1 MEKKLQ
7 NVHNFEIGDFNPSNG
22 LLIGN
27 RIPRD
32 FFITTGYG
40 ESDISVHAGSY
51 HLALKNAGI
60 EKANIVTYSSVL
72 PSIANQIDIPD
83 EIILGSVMETIMA
96 VANGKKNELISAG
109 IKFGWLYHRV
119 TGEKFGGLVCEY
131 SGNCD
136 ENELEK
142 VLSASLLELYENG
155 FEDEYELKEE
165 KLIKNSFIP
174 QKLFGT
180 VIVSLC
186 FMNYLY
192 PIILKTD
199 G

>member
-1 MEKKLQ
+1 MKKKLQ
-7 NVHNFEIGDFNPSNG
+7 NVHNFEPDDQIPSNG
-22 LLIGN
+22 ILIGN

-32 FFITTGYG
+32 FFITTGCG

-72 PSIANQIDIPD
+72 PSIANQIENPD
-83 EIILGSVMETIMA
+83 EIVFGSVMETIMA
-96 VANGKKNELISAG
+96 VAHGKKNEVLSAG

-119 TGEKFGGLVCEY
+119 TGEKFGGLVCEH
-131 SGNCD
+131 SGNCSED
-136 ENELEK
+136 ELEK
-142 VLSASLLELYENG
+142 VLSASLLELVENG
-155 FEDEYELKEE
+155 FEDEYVLKEE
-165 KLIKNSFIP
+165 KLIKKSFIP
-174 QKLFGT
+174 HKLYGT

-186 FMNYLY
+186 FINYLY
-192 PIILKTD
+192 PTILKKN

>member
-1 MEKKLQ
+1 MKKTLQ
-7 NVHNFEIGDFNPSNG
+7 TVHDFELGNHILSDG

-51 HLALKNAGI
+51 HLALRNAGI

-72 PSIANQIDIPD
+72 PSIANQIENPD
-83 EIILGSVMETIMA
+83 EIMFGSVIETIMA
-96 VANGKKNELISAG
+96 VANGNKSELLSAG
-109 IKFGWLYHRV
+109 IKFGWLYHRI
-119 TGEKFGGLVCEY
+119 TGEKYGGLVCEY
-131 SGNCD
+131 SGNCS

-142 VLSASLLELYENG
+142 ILSLCLLELYENG

-165 KLIKNSFIP
+165 KLIKKSFIP
-174 QKLFGT
+174 HKLYGT
-180 VIVSLC
+180 VLVSLC
-186 FMNYLY
+186 FINHLY
-192 PIILKTD
+192 PIILKND